1 MPETEILLGLE
12 RIKKP
17 WALPTTGQSMWS
29 QATEAEVLE
38 ELEGIR

>member
-1 MPETEILLGLE
+1 MEIQLLLGMEE

-17 WALPTTGQSMWS
+17 GALPTTARSMWS
-29 QATEAEVLE
+29 RATEAEVLE